1 MNIEK
6 AYNVWADKYDTNSN
20 KTRDLD
26 TKSTIQTLN
35 KLEFSTVI
43 ELGCGTG
50 KNTNY
55 LLQKADKVIGLDFSQ
70 KMLDKAKDKIRDE
83 RAVFRKADLKKE
95 WDIENDFADLI
106 TCSLVLEHIKNLDFI
121 FNQANKK
128 LKNGG
133 IFFISELHPFKQY
146 SGSKAKFETEN
157 GTQELETYVHHISE
171 YLDVA
176 NTNGFELFE
185 LKEWFDE
192 GKNRIPRLIGIT
204 LSKST
209 MANRVGCREAFAPR
223 RTSHTTQR
231 TDHVLG
237 GSSNSRK

>member
-6 AYNVWADKYDTNSN
+6 AYNIWADQYDTNSN

-26 TKSTIQTLN
+26 SRSTRETLN
-35 KLEFSTVI
+35 KFDFSIVI

-55 LLQKADKVIGLDFSQ
+55 LLKKADKIIGIDFSQ
-70 KMLDKAKDKIRDE
+70 EMLNKAKAKIQDE
-83 RAVFRKADLKKE
+83 RVEFRKADLTAE
-95 WDIENDFADLI
+95 WNIENNYADLI
-106 TCSLVLEHIKNLDFI
+106 TCSLVLEHIKDLDFV

-157 GTQELETYVHHISE
+157 GTQELETYVHHVSE
-171 YLDVA
+171 YLSVA
-176 NTNGFELFE
+176 SENGFELEE

-192 GKNRIPRLIGIT
+192 ENKSGIPRLIGIVMR
-204 LSKST
+204 KST
-209 MANRVGCREAFAPR
+209 VGNKAN
-223 RTSHTTQR
+223 
-231 TDHVLG
+231 
-237 GSSNSRK
+237 KK

>member
-6 AYNVWADKYDTNSN
+6 AYNIWADQYDTNSN

-26 TKSTIQTLN
+26 SKSTRETLN
-35 KLEFSTVI
+35 KFDFSIVI

-55 LLQKADKVIGLDFSQ
+55 LLKKADKIIGIDFSQ
-70 KMLDKAKDKIRDE
+70 EMLNKAKAKIQDE
-83 RAVFRKADLKKE
+83 RVEFRKADLTAE
-95 WDIENDFADLI
+95 WNIENNFADLI
-106 TCSLVLEHIKNLDFI
+106 TCSLVLEHIKDLDFV

-128 LKNGG
+128 LKKGG

-157 GTQELETYVHHISE
+157 GTQELETYVHHVSE
-171 YLDVA
+171 YLSVA
-176 NTNGFELFE
+176 SENGFELEE

-192 GKNRIPRLIGIT
+192 ENKSGIPRLIGIVMR
-204 LSKST
+204 KST
-209 MANRVGCREAFAPR
+209 VDNKANE
-223 RTSHTTQR
+223 
-231 TDHVLG
+231 
-237 GSSNSRK
+237 K

>member
-6 AYNVWADKYDTNSN
+6 AYNIWADQYDTNSN

-26 TKSTIQTLN
+26 AKSTIETLN
-35 KLEFSTVI
+35 KFDFSKVI

-55 LLQKADKVIGLDFSQ
+55 LLTKADKIIGLDFSQ
-70 KMLDKAKDKIRDE
+70 EMLNKAKAKIQDE
-83 RAVFRKADLKKE
+83 RAEFQKADLTAD
-95 WDIENDFADLI
+95 WNIENDYADLI
-106 TCSLVLEHIKNLDFI
+106 TCSLVLEHIKDLDFI

-128 LKNGG
+128 LKNDG
-133 IFFISELHPFKQY
+133 IFFICELHPFKQY

-171 YLDVA
+171 YLNVA
-176 NTNGFELFE
+176 SENGFELVE

-192 GKNRIPRLIGIT
+192 ENKFGIPRLIGII
-204 LSKST
+204 L
-209 MANRVGCREAFAPR
+209 
-223 RTSHTTQR
+223 
-231 TDHVLG
+231 
-237 GSSNSRK
+237 RKKYYGQQSI

>member
-6 AYNVWADKYDTNSN
+6 AYNIWADQYDTNSN

-26 TKSTIQTLN
+26 TKSTIETLN
-35 KLEFSTVI
+35 KFQFSSVI

-50 KNTNY
+50 KNTTF
-55 LLQKADKVIGLDFSQ
+55 LLKKADEIIGLDFSQ
-70 KMLDKAKDKIRDE
+70 EMLNKAKDKIKDE
-83 RAVFRKADLKKE
+83 RVEFSKADLTVE
-95 WDIENDFADLI
+95 WKIENNYANLI
-106 TCSLVLEHIKNLDFI
+106 TCSLVLEHIQNLNFV

-171 YLDVA
+171 YLEVA
-176 NTNGFELFE
+176 NENGFELLE

-192 GKNRIPRLIGIT
+192 ENKSGIPRLIGIT
-204 LSKST
+204 LRKST
-209 MANRVGCREAFAPR
+209 
-223 RTSHTTQR
+223 
-231 TDHVLG
+231 LG
-237 GSSNSRK
+237 NNVYSS